1 MIPHFFI
8 DRPIFAAVLSI
19 VITLTGAIALLSLP
33 VAQYPEISPPSVQVS
48 ISYPGASARVVAD
61 TVAAPVEQQV
71 NGVEGMLYMS
81 SQSGNDGSYT
91 LTVTFDVGT
100 DLNTALVMVQNRV
113 TLAIPQLPTQVQ
125 RQGITIKKKTPDI
138 LLVIN
143 FYAPDGRYDDIYLS
157 NFAFIYV
164 RDELFRLEGV
174 SDINILGERDYS
186 IRIWLDP
193 QKMAALNISANDVSA
208 AIRSQNVEAPAG
220 QIGQSP
226 TISGQA
232 FQLPLKTLGRL
243 SDPEQFGDIIV
254 KARGGRKPTPPTAS
268 APASGSATNTGTS
281 TAPSRTPG
289 QSSQT
294 APGITSS
301 QSGVSGIPGQTL
313 IGNLSSP
320 SSAGTSGSTSS
331 GGGAI
336 GSTGARTS
344 GSLAGSAGSSGTTGS
359 GLTSPSGNMIN
370 PSSLTNASGSSV
382 GGGLVGQG
390 SLSVP
395 DPTTMTTA
403 VPAIGAATGQT
414 VQGSQGAMSL
424 RLGVSGPQPPVAAVV
439 RIRDIARVEMG
450 AQNYNQA
457 CTFDQKPSVGLGVH
471 QLPGSN
477 ALATADR
484 LRAKMAELKTRFP
497 DGVEYD
503 IAYDTTPFIRESVDD
518 VVRTLLEAVVLVAVV
533 VLAFLQNWR
542 AALIPL
548 VAVPVAIVGT
558 FTVMAAV
565 RFSLNNISLFGL
577 VLAIGIVVDD
587 AIVVV
592 ENVERWLEQG
602 DQPRQAARKAMDEV
616 TGPVIAVA
624 LVLCA
629 VFVPCAFIGG
639 ITGRFFR
646 QFAVTIA
653 ASTAISA
660 FNSLTLSPA
669 LAAILLRPREAARDP
684 LTRLLHF
691 ALGWFFN
698 LFNKGFEAV
707 TAAYVWTV
715 RRLLRFNLMVLA
727 AYGALVFVTYWVFSM
742 APTGFIPDQDQGRL
756 IVSVQLPDSESLQRT
771 RAAMARVEAIAHKTK
786 GVRHSIT
793 ISGMSLLLSANASN
807 FGTMFL
813 ILDPFDERRDSR
825 LSANVIMAHLRREY
839 AREIN
844 DAVVNVLG
852 APPIPGLSVAGGF
865 KLMVEDRAGL
875 GPANLEKQTNRLID
889 AMKQIPGLVG
899 VLTQFRAN
907 TPQLYMDID
916 RYKAESLGVSVN
928 DVDQALE
935 VFLGSQYVNSFNI
948 LGRYWQVTTQA
959 AGDFRNQESDVN
971 LIKVRNN
978 RGEMVPLGTLVT
990 LRNINGPVLVQR
1002 YNLYPAAPI
1011 TGNVLPSL
1019 STGEAITAIDALAA
1033 ETLPRTM
1040 NTEWTELFFIQIR
1053 AGNTTLAVFAVA
1065 VVFVFL
1071 ALAALYESWSLPM
1084 AVILVVP
1091 LCLLS
1096 SVTGVL
1102 LARDAVNIF
1111 VQIGLVVLVGLAC
1124 KNAILIVEFAKQL
1137 REQGRPGEEAVLEAC
1152 RLRLRP
1158 ILMTSL
1164 AFILGV
1170 VPLVIAS
1177 GAGAEMRR
1185 SLGTAVFSGMLGV
1198 TVFGIFLTPVFFVVI
1213 DRFSGAKILEHRLV
1227 RRAVFLL
1234 FGAALGLAAGLLLLE
1249 LGVVRPLPYWL
1260 LLLMCFLAG
1269 GGVGELV
1276 ARGYHKIAPAERG
1289 VTGNPA
1295 PGPAVDSGTRHG
1307 ERQP

>member
-1 MIPHFFI
+1 
-8 DRPIFAAVLSI
+8 
-19 VITLTGAIALLSLP
+19 
-33 VAQYPEISPPSVQVS
+33 VS
-48 ISYPGASARVVAD
+48 
-61 TVAAPVEQQV
+61 
-71 NGVEGMLYMS
+71 
-81 SQSGNDGSYT
+81 
-91 LTVTFDVGT
+91 
-100 DLNTALVMVQNRV
+100 
-113 TLAIPQLPTQVQ
+113 
-125 RQGITIKKKTPDI
+125 
-138 LLVIN
+138 
-143 FYAPDGRYDDIYLS
+143 
-157 NFAFIYV
+157 
-164 RDELFRLEGV
+164 
-174 SDINILGERDYS
+174 
-186 IRIWLDP
+186 
-193 QKMAALNISANDVSA
+193 
-208 AIRSQNVEAPAG
+208 
-220 QIGQSP
+220 
-226 TISGQA
+226 
-232 FQLPLKTLGRL
+232 
-243 SDPEQFGDIIV
+243 
-254 KARGGRKPTPPTAS
+254 
-268 APASGSATNTGTS
+268 TGT
-281 TAPSRTPG
+281 TTG
-289 QSSQT
+289 
-294 APGITSS
+294 
-301 QSGVSGIPGQTL
+301 L
-313 IGNLSSP
+313 
-320 SSAGTSGSTSS
+320 AGTSG
-331 GGGAI
+331 AMNN
-336 GSTGARTS
+336 
-344 GSLAGSAGSSGTTGS
+344 LSAQ
-359 GLTSPSGNMIN
+359 GN
-370 PSSLTNASGSSV
+370 TDGSSV

-395 DPTTMTTA
+395 DQTTMVTA
-403 VPAIGAATGQT
+403 MPAIGSTTGQT
-414 VQGSQGAMSL
+414 VQGSQGAMSI
-424 RLGVSGPQPPVAAVV
+424 RLGVSGPHAPAAAVV

-457 CTFDQKPSVGLGVH
+457 ASFDGKPTVGLAVH

-477 ALATADR
+477 ALDTANR
-484 LRAKMAELKTRFP
+484 LRKKMAELKTRFP

-518 VVRTLLEAVVLVAVV
+518 VVHTLLEAVALVALV

-548 VAVPVAIVGT
+548 VAVPVAIIGT
-558 FTVMAAV
+558 FMVMAAV
-565 RFSLNNISLFGL
+565 NFSLNNISLFGL

-592 ENVERWLEQG
+592 ENVERWLDHGER
-602 DQPRQAARKAMDEV
+602 PREAARKAMDEV

-669 LAAILLRPREAARDP
+669 LAAILLRPRQGGKDP
-684 LTRLLHF
+684 FTRLLDL
-691 ALGWFFN
+691 ALGWFFA
-698 LFNKGFEAV
+698 LFNKGFEGV
-707 TAAYVWTV
+707 TSAYVWTV
-715 RRLLRFNLMVLA
+715 RWLLRLSLIVLT

-756 IVSVQLPDSESLQRT
+756 IVSVQLPDSASLQRT
-771 RAAMARVEAIAHKTK
+771 REAMAQVDDIARKTK
-786 GVRHSIT
+786 GVQHSIT
-793 ISGMSLLLSANASN
+793 ISGMSLLLSSNASN

-813 ILDPFDERRDSR
+813 ILDPFDKRRDAR
-825 LSANVIMAHLRREY
+825 LSANAIMANLQREY
-839 AREIN
+839 THKVK

-875 GPANLEKQTNRLID
+875 GSANLEKQTNRLID
-889 AMKQIPGLVG
+889 AMRQIRGLVG

-907 TPQLYMDID
+907 TPQLFMDID
-916 RYKAESLGVSVN
+916 RFKVQSLGVSLM

-935 VFLGSQYVNSFNI
+935 TFLGSEYVNSFN
-948 LGRYWQVTTQA
+948 LFGRYWQVTTQA
-959 AGDFRNQESDVN
+959 AGEFRNRESDVS
-971 LIKVRNN
+971 LLEVRNY

-990 LRNINGPVLVQR
+990 LRTINGPVLVQR

-1019 STGEAITAIDALAA
+1019 STGDAITAIDAAA
-1033 ETLPRTM
+1033 NETLPRTM
-1040 NTEWTELFFIQIR
+1040 STEWTELFFIQIR
-1053 AGNTTLAVFAVA
+1053 AGNTTLAVFGVA

-1071 ALAALYESWSLPM
+1071 ALAALYESWSMPL

-1102 LARDAVNIF
+1102 LTHTAVNIF

-1137 REQGRPGEEAVLEAC
+1137 REQGRPREEAVLEAC

-1198 TVFGIFLTPVFFVVI
+1198 TLFGVFLTPVFFAVI
-1213 DRFSGAKILEHRLV
+1213 DRFSGSAMFQHRLV
-1227 RRAVFLL
+1227 RRAVYST
-1234 FGAALGLAAGLLLLE
+1234 FGGALGLGIGFLLLK
-1249 LGVVRPLPYWL
+1249 LGVIRPLPHWVVL
-1260 LLLMCFLAG
+1260 SVCGVAG
-1269 GGVGELV
+1269 VVVGELV
-1276 ARGYHKIAPAERG
+1276 VRGYHRIAPAQTAG
-1289 VTGNPA
+1289 PANPPPA
-1295 PGPAVDSGTRHG
+1295 PGDAGGQHG